1 MSWEFRPPDGFVYEM
16 TISGTKFSLKE
27 RTQHPENQELVRYSL
42 TRVWSRDLPLV
53 LFIMHNPATMCE
65 QDDDIT
71 IKKCMKWASINGYGG
86 LLVGNLLPFIKGNT
100 KKDEILEEENRK
112 AVRELINRC
121 STVVYAWSNKI
132 KAAPDWLEKYI
143 MQDKTPYCLGLSSDN
158 CPLLP
163 TWDSGKLILFN
174 TGLQKSKP

>member
-1 MSWEFRPPDGFVYEM
+1 M
-16 TISGTKFSLKE
+16 ISGTKFSLKE

-86 LLVGNLLPFIKGNT
+86 LLVGNLLP
-100 KKDEILEEENRK
+100 
-112 AVRELINRC
+112 ELPI
-121 STVVYAWSNKI
+121 I
-132 KAAPDWLEKYI
+132 
-143 MQDKTPYCLGLSSDN
+143 
-158 CPLLP
+158 
-163 TWDSGKLILFN
+163 
-174 TGLQKSKP
+174 